1 MNLALDQLLG
11 KNTLAEPSGYLGK
24 FRALDDVIAFHKRRD
39 WEETERQ
46 MIVVDYGVAKWSDR
60 DVEANIIRAMVNVK
74 NRTLGKYK
82 EICFDLGYIWDQEF
96 EMIRDPVAVSCVD
109 GNIENWKNKQ
119 AFTSRW
125 NVTLQ

>member
-1 MNLALDQLLG
+1 LTIVRLQRN
-11 KNTLAEPSGYLGK
+11 
-24 FRALDDVIAFHKRRD
+24 VHD

-46 MIVVDYGVAKWSDR
+46 MIVVDYGVAEWSDR